1 MPRVPVPLGASPSPP
16 SPTPAAARS
25 PVGAAERLVP
35 ASCARRGGSPGG
47 PAAAALLLRDG
58 GTCRQAWRPPVS
70 PKQEGT
76 PPRRGLTLP
85 QAVRA
90 VGWGLLQPAE
100 RMRPPR
106 GDPCKGAAVKGK
118 TASGC
123 GNAASSALVPRVQL
137 CPGPPGSPQH
147 PSVAKLISKTPGA
160 APGCGRGHR
169 ACARSLVSSRP
180 FPGALGGLL
189 DLGGHLGGCPGV
201 SASCRGFALCSGFG
215 DSSATCHHPWRGGE
229 ATVGTAVLGEQGP
242 CPMSLAHQEHLPGLN
257 D

>member
-1 MPRVPVPLGASPSPP
+1 M
-16 SPTPAAARS
+16 
-25 PVGAAERLVP
+25 
-35 ASCARRGGSPGG
+35 
-47 PAAAALLLRDG
+47 
-58 GTCRQAWRPPVS
+58 S

-106 GDPCKGAAVKGK
+106 GDPCKDAGAAVKGK

-189 DLGGHLGGCPGV
+189 DLGGHFGGALV
-201 SASCRGFALCSGFG
+201 SLHHAEASPSAQAL
-215 DSSATCHHPWRGGE
+215 
-229 ATVGTAVLGEQGP
+229 GTAVPLVTIPGEEVKP
-242 CPMSLAHQEHLPGLN
+242 RWAPRCEESRVPAP
-257 D
+257 